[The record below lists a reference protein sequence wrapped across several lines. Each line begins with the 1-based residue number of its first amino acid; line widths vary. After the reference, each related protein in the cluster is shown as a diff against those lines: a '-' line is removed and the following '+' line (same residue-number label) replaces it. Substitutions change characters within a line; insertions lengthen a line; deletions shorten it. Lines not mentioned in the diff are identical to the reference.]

1 MDVKSEID
9 AIVWK
14 IEVAEGS
21 HVAADEVLIILESM
35 KMEVPVNAPAA
46 GRVRSITVAEGET
59 VQEDDVLVVLDP
71 AEGER
76 AA

>member
-1 MDVKSEID
+1 VDVKSEID

-14 IEVAEGS
+14 IEVAVGAD
-21 HVAADEVLIILESM
+21 VAAEDVLVILESM

-46 GRVRSITVAEGET
+46 GRVRSIVIAEGDT

-71 AEGER
+71 A
-76 AA
+76 

>member
-14 IEVAEGS
+14 IEVAVGAD
-21 HVAADEVLIILESM
+21 VAAEDVLVILESM

-46 GRVRSITVAEGET
+46 GRVRSIVIAEGDT

-71 AEGER
+71 A
-76 AA
+76 